1 MKRKS
6 ASKKL
11 LPLMLIL
18 MLILGISMPANAA
31 ANPRLNSTKKVLYV
45 GKTSQL
51 KVVNWKKAVKWS
63 SSNNKVV
70 KVSSKGKIT
79 AVKTGTA
86 TVKARIAKKTLTCK
100 VTVKSPGMSVKKA
113 VLYVKGKSLQLKVN
127 GVSGKTVWSSA
138 NKKIVKVSSK
148 GKITAVKTGTTV
160 VKAKIGKKVY
170 TCKVTVK
177 NPYLSAKSLKF
188 VWGTANTSRKLSIKG
203 DVIKAASS
211 SNTKVAKVKKDGT
224 VSVTGTGTCTV
235 TFKDSKKR
243 TYRCK
248 ITVVKP
254 TLKNQKATLEE
265 GESIQLGFKEKGVKV
280 SWSSADQKIATV
292 TKTGVVQAVGEG
304 NTSIVAKV
312 KGIKIFAR
320 IFVTK
325 KYVQDSGHE
334 YTRGEWV
341 KLLLDKVGCKYEEQF
356 DSKNYYYADT
366 RENENGIAAARPLWL
381 PALSKEIDIH
391 DINVENIMF
400 AGSIKAVVGMID
412 NPESQSQYPY
422 YIDFSEFSNL
432 MIVGNQGCG
441 KSTFIQT
448 ILYSMAMN
456 YHSDD
461 VNFYILDFSS
471 GLLHNF
477 MKLPHCG
484 NVAQVDEEDSV
495 NRTIRYLISVIEERN
510 QIFKKAGVGGF
521 WEFKKISKEP
531 MPLLLLVIDNYF
543 AFGEN
548 YESLEGDITT
558 LLRSGFRCG
567 IQVIV
572 SANRMNDMKFRLRQN
587 ITRVVPLQLNERMD
601 YMEALGSYLAGFT
614 ATVRGR
620 GLCKEEEILEFQT
633 ALVSSEKTEYE
644 RIRKVSA
651 EFEAM
656 AKTEKYHARSIL
668 VLPENETYGEFLE
681 KMPEEM
687 LEDYIPIGYEQ
698 KEIQPYTVSLK
709 ESFCYLIS
717 GIGRKGVDNLLE
729 NTTEYLAATENLPTK
744 KELYLVHLNKNCAI
758 EEERAEAVYKND
770 EDIFSMLLFLK
781 EEFTKRN
788 KWRKEYLA
796 EGKEERLYSIL
807 KKEFAQLFFIIDD
820 FTAFLE
826 LVYKSHG
833 TESYFPITELFF
845 KEGKGLGIYFIA
857 GIDTGNSASAVYT
870 QAYKNFTNEKKG
882 IHLGGQLNQQ
892 NLFQFQIPITKQL
905 TRLDDN
911 IGCFVEKETPYSVFI
926 PWNQSQ

>member
-1 MKRKS
+1 
-6 ASKKL
+6 
-11 LPLMLIL
+11 MLEIGSLVDGKYKIL
-18 MLILGISMPANAA
+18 N
-31 ANPRLNSTKKVLYV
+31 VV
-45 GKTSQL
+45 GK
-51 KVVNWKKAVKWS
+51 
-63 SSNNKVV
+63 
-70 KVSSKGKIT
+70 G
-79 AVKTGTA
+79 
-86 TVKARIAKKTLTCK
+86 
-100 VTVKSPGMSVKKA
+100 GMSVVYLA
-113 VLYVKGKSLQLKVN
+113 MN
-127 GVSGKTVWSSA
+127 ERA
-138 NKKIVKVSSK
+138 NKQWAIKEVRKDGVQDFE
-148 GKITAVKTGTTV
+148 V
-160 VKAKIGKKVY
+160 VKQNLIVETDILKNLNHPNLPSIIDVIDREDSFLIVMDYIEGKALSDVLKEYGAQPQEYVIEWAKQLCDVLG
-170 TCKVTVK
+170 
-177 NPYLSAKSLKF
+177 YLHSRVPPIIYRDMKPSNVMLKPDGNLTLIDF
-188 VWGTANTSRKLSIKG
+188 GTAREF
-203 DVIKAASS
+203 KAS
-211 SNTKVAKVKKDGT
+211 KVEDT
-224 VSVTGTGTCTV
+224 TC
-235 TFKDSKKR
+235 
-243 TYRCK
+243 
-248 ITVVKP
+248 
-254 TLKNQKATLEE
+254 
-265 GESIQLGFKEKGVKV
+265 LG
-280 SWSSADQKIATV
+280 
-292 TKTGVVQAVGEG
+292 
-304 NTSIVAKV
+304 
-312 KGIKIFAR
+312 
-320 IFVTK
+320 
-325 KYVQDSGHE
+325 
-334 YTRGEWV
+334 TRGYI
-341 KLLLDKVGCKYEEQF
+341 KVI
-356 DSKNYYYADT
+356 A
-366 RENENGIAAARPLWL
+366 NENGIAAARPLWL

>member
-1 MKRKS
+1 
-6 ASKKL
+6 
-11 LPLMLIL
+11 
-18 MLILGISMPANAA
+18 
-31 ANPRLNSTKKVLYV
+31 
-45 GKTSQL
+45 
-51 KVVNWKKAVKWS
+51 
-63 SSNNKVV
+63 
-70 KVSSKGKIT
+70 
-79 AVKTGTA
+79 
-86 TVKARIAKKTLTCK
+86 
-100 VTVKSPGMSVKKA
+100 
-113 VLYVKGKSLQLKVN
+113 
-127 GVSGKTVWSSA
+127 
-138 NKKIVKVSSK
+138 
-148 GKITAVKTGTTV
+148 
-160 VKAKIGKKVY
+160 
-170 TCKVTVK
+170 
-177 NPYLSAKSLKF
+177 
-188 VWGTANTSRKLSIKG
+188 
-203 DVIKAASS
+203 
-211 SNTKVAKVKKDGT
+211 
-224 VSVTGTGTCTV
+224 
-235 TFKDSKKR
+235 
-243 TYRCK
+243 
-248 ITVVKP
+248 
-254 TLKNQKATLEE
+254 
-265 GESIQLGFKEKGVKV
+265 
-280 SWSSADQKIATV
+280 
-292 TKTGVVQAVGEG
+292 
-304 NTSIVAKV
+304 
-312 KGIKIFAR
+312 
-320 IFVTK
+320 
-325 KYVQDSGHE
+325 
-334 YTRGEWV
+334 
-341 KLLLDKVGCKYEEQF
+341 
-356 DSKNYYYADT
+356 
-366 RENENGIAAARPLWL
+366 
-381 PALSKEIDIH
+381 
-391 DINVENIMF
+391 MF

-820 FTAFLE
+820 F
-826 LVYKSHG
+826 V
-833 TESYFPITELFF
+833 I
-845 KEGKGLGIYFIA
+845 
-857 GIDTGNSASAVYT
+857 
-870 QAYKNFTNEKKG
+870 
-882 IHLGGQLNQQ
+882 
-892 NLFQFQIPITKQL
+892 
-905 TRLDDN
+905 
-911 IGCFVEKETPYSVFI
+911 
-926 PWNQSQ
+926 

>member
-1 MKRKS
+1 M
-6 ASKKL
+6 
-11 LPLMLIL
+11 
-18 MLILGISMPANAA
+18 
-31 ANPRLNSTKKVLYV
+31 
-45 GKTSQL
+45 
-51 KVVNWKKAVKWS
+51 
-63 SSNNKVV
+63 
-70 KVSSKGKIT
+70 
-79 AVKTGTA
+79 
-86 TVKARIAKKTLTCK
+86 
-100 VTVKSPGMSVKKA
+100 
-113 VLYVKGKSLQLKVN
+113 
-127 GVSGKTVWSSA
+127 
-138 NKKIVKVSSK
+138 
-148 GKITAVKTGTTV
+148 
-160 VKAKIGKKVY
+160 
-170 TCKVTVK
+170 
-177 NPYLSAKSLKF
+177 
-188 VWGTANTSRKLSIKG
+188 
-203 DVIKAASS
+203 
-211 SNTKVAKVKKDGT
+211 
-224 VSVTGTGTCTV
+224 
-235 TFKDSKKR
+235 
-243 TYRCK
+243 
-248 ITVVKP
+248 
-254 TLKNQKATLEE
+254 
-265 GESIQLGFKEKGVKV
+265 
-280 SWSSADQKIATV
+280 
-292 TKTGVVQAVGEG
+292 
-304 NTSIVAKV
+304 
-312 KGIKIFAR
+312 
-320 IFVTK
+320 
-325 KYVQDSGHE
+325 
-334 YTRGEWV
+334 
-341 KLLLDKVGCKYEEQF
+341 
-356 DSKNYYYADT
+356 
-366 RENENGIAAARPLWL
+366 
-381 PALSKEIDIH
+381 
-391 DINVENIMF
+391 
-400 AGSIKAVVGMID
+400 
-412 NPESQSQYPY
+412 
-422 YIDFSEFSNL
+422 
-432 MIVGNQGCG
+432 
-441 KSTFIQT
+441 
-448 ILYSMAMN
+448 
-456 YHSDD
+456 
-461 VNFYILDFSS
+461 
-471 GLLHNF
+471 
-477 MKLPHCG
+477 
-484 NVAQVDEEDSV
+484 DEEDSV

-521 WEFKKISKEP
+521 WELKKISKEP

>member
-1 MKRKS
+1 
-6 ASKKL
+6 
-11 LPLMLIL
+11 
-18 MLILGISMPANAA
+18 
-31 ANPRLNSTKKVLYV
+31 
-45 GKTSQL
+45 
-51 KVVNWKKAVKWS
+51 
-63 SSNNKVV
+63 
-70 KVSSKGKIT
+70 
-79 AVKTGTA
+79 
-86 TVKARIAKKTLTCK
+86 
-100 VTVKSPGMSVKKA
+100 
-113 VLYVKGKSLQLKVN
+113 
-127 GVSGKTVWSSA
+127 
-138 NKKIVKVSSK
+138 
-148 GKITAVKTGTTV
+148 
-160 VKAKIGKKVY
+160 
-170 TCKVTVK
+170 
-177 NPYLSAKSLKF
+177 
-188 VWGTANTSRKLSIKG
+188 
-203 DVIKAASS
+203 
-211 SNTKVAKVKKDGT
+211 
-224 VSVTGTGTCTV
+224 
-235 TFKDSKKR
+235 
-243 TYRCK
+243 
-248 ITVVKP
+248 
-254 TLKNQKATLEE
+254 
-265 GESIQLGFKEKGVKV
+265 
-280 SWSSADQKIATV
+280 
-292 TKTGVVQAVGEG
+292 
-304 NTSIVAKV
+304 
-312 KGIKIFAR
+312 
-320 IFVTK
+320 
-325 KYVQDSGHE
+325 
-334 YTRGEWV
+334 
-341 KLLLDKVGCKYEEQF
+341 
-356 DSKNYYYADT
+356 
-366 RENENGIAAARPLWL
+366 
-381 PALSKEIDIH
+381 
-391 DINVENIMF
+391 
-400 AGSIKAVVGMID
+400 
-412 NPESQSQYPY
+412 
-422 YIDFSEFSNL
+422 
-432 MIVGNQGCG
+432 
-441 KSTFIQT
+441 
-448 ILYSMAMN
+448 
-456 YHSDD
+456 
-461 VNFYILDFSS
+461 
-471 GLLHNF
+471 
-477 MKLPHCG
+477 
-484 NVAQVDEEDSV
+484 
-495 NRTIRYLISVIEERN
+495 
-510 QIFKKAGVGGF
+510 
-521 WEFKKISKEP
+521 

-729 NTTEYLAATENLPTK
+729 NITEYLAATENLPTK

-758 EEERAEAVYKND
+758 EEEGAEAVYKND

-796 EGKEERLYSIL
+796 EGKEERLYSTL